1 MESKLIWIGMAIG
14 STIGGLIPNLWGAD
28 IFSISSILFTAIGGI
43 VGIWLVLKNLVITKL
58 IY

>member
-14 STIGGLIPNLWGAD
+14 STIGGLIPNLWGSD

-43 VGIWLVLKNLVITKL
+43 VGIWLVLKFSD
-58 IY
+58 Y